1 MGGRHHAFAAAPLDF
16 LRGTDIKPDPDIMY
30 AINRTATIAL
40 PMSNQLNRNV
50 FEQWYETATSLTK
63 IRNVLITQMQPCRS
77 RGRRAPQPPSA
88 KFPLRSEGGGFKLRL
103 KQPNNPVPSS
113 VRQVIGRTLR
123 QLRALIGQATA
134 DDLRAS
140 YRWTLLASPRGPKPL
155 AF

>member
-1 MGGRHHAFAAAPLDF
+1 MSIHR
-16 LRGTDIKPDPDIMY
+16 
-30 AINRTATIAL
+30 NL
-40 PMSNQLNRNV
+40 PQLNRNV

-140 YRWTLLASPRGPKPL
+140 YRWTFAGVTARSQTARFLRRVRYDALCQT
-155 AF
+155 